1 MPQYPTLRAQISA
14 TITQHPPEKQNKTD
28 RAHGSQLGPARMIAE
43 SLTSKPGIRE
53 HYRHFSVLGRCTALS
68 PQMGPKVDID
78 QVAVT
83 NRGLI
88 VGFA

>member
-53 HYRHFSVLGRCTALS
+53 HNRHKADICRRV
-68 PQMGPKVDID
+68 VD
-78 QVAVT
+78 V
-83 NRGLI
+83 R
-88 VGFA
+88 FWR

>member
-14 TITQHPPEKQNKTD
+14 TITQHPPEKKNKTD

-53 HYRHFSVLGRCTALS
+53 H
-68 PQMGPKVDID
+68 
-78 QVAVT
+78 
-83 NRGLI
+83 NRGQS
-88 VGFA
+88 GKTYARSESYRF